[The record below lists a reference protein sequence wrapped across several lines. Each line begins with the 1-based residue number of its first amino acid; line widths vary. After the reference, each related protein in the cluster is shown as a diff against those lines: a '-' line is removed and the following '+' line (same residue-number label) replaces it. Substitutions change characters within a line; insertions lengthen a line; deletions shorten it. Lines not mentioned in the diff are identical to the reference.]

1 MSQAITL
8 ELPDV
13 IYQKFKVRS
22 LQNKRSVEEELLTA
36 FALDVPVLPVA
47 NIGEMQAYNEVID
60 FLLSSPSP
68 SEVVKFKL
76 SEHAQKRAKALLQ
89 KQNMQN
95 LTPAEEKELDFYVEL
110 GDFLGILR
118 AKAQI
123 QTQDNIKL

>member
-89 KQNMQN
+89 KQNIQN

>member
-13 IYQKFKVRS
+13 IYQKFKLRS

-47 NIGEMQAYNEVID
+47 NIGEMQAYNEMLD

-68 SEVVKFKL
+68 GEIVKFKL
-76 SEHAQKRAKALLQ
+76 SEQAQKRAQTLLQ
-89 KQNMQN
+89 KQNTQN
-95 LTPAEEKELDFYVEL
+95 LTPTEEKELDFYVEL

-123 QTQDNIKL
+123 QIKDNIKL

>member
-22 LQNKRSVEEELLTA
+22 LQNKRSVEEELLTS

-89 KQNMQN
+89 KQNIQN